1 MINSTNRFEDDDFDD
16 GGFSMFNDAEFK
28 AMHPLEYRSEGAD
41 ALILKDG
48 VEIYRCPI
56 VDVKALYNAREIV
69 NTIIME
75 QLTVVEM
82 KNLRDI
88 IDMFIRSTM

>member
-1 MINSTNRFEDDDFDD
+1 MITFGSNYYQDDFD
-16 GGFSMFNDAEFK
+16 GGDFSMFNDAGFK

-56 VDVKALYNAREIV
+56 RDVNALYNAREII
-69 NTIIME
+69 NIIVLE
-75 QLTVVEM
+75 ELSVLEM